1 MNKEAMKIELM
12 RAAMKA
18 AENAYAPYSRF
29 RVGAAVLCDDE
40 EGSVYTG
47 CNVENA
53 SYPCGICAERTAVS
67 KAVSEGR
74 RRFVMIAVTGSSAEK
89 CTPCGI
95 CRQFLYEFSPGMTVL
110 CGNKD
115 GEYDEMKLSDLLPRG
130 FGAESM

>member
-95 CRQFLYEFSPGMTVL
+95 CRQFLYEFSPEMTVL